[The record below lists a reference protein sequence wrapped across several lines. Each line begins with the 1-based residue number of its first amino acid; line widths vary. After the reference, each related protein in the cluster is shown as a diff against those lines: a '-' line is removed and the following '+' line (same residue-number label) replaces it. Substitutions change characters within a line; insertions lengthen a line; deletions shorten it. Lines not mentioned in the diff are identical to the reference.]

1 LWEPGIQGCLN
12 QLLNIVLATGRYP
25 CNIGYAQWKLIRNT
39 NDNDIDFV
47 SSDGTPSEHILPL
60 VGQMQSERQV
70 ARAQS
75 WQTLEQQQPEDCR
88 LAEAQLRMMLRL
100 VTASASVRQGTVC
113 SWNVQIRE

>member
-1 LWEPGIQGCLN
+1 
-12 QLLNIVLATGRYP
+12 
-25 CNIGYAQWKLIRNT
+25 
-39 NDNDIDFV
+39 
-47 SSDGTPSEHILPL
+47 
-60 VGQMQSERQV
+60 MQSERQV

-75 WQTLEQQQPEDCR
+75 WQTLEQQQPKDCR